1 MARDLLQVSDAINRA
16 KDINSGLDG
25 LVSLLLGCNAADV
38 PTGKTLAELIW
49 SVQKDLDQT
58 LKEAAE
64 SLRLAR

>member
-1 MARDLLQVSDAINRA
+1 MARDLLQASDAINRA

-38 PTGKTLAELIW
+38 PPGKTLAELLW
-49 SVQKDLDQT
+49 SVQKDLDRT

-64 SLRLAR
+64 SLKQ